1 MQVRLPMNVL
11 AFYLKRQSVL
21 IKMYLRLNVNA
32 FAFSFKCK
40 GVFFIPQF
48 HSVPASAWS
57 SRPARH

>member
-1 MQVRLPMNVL
+1 MQVRLLMNVL
-11 AFYLKRQSVL
+11 AFYLKRQSVSIETHL
-21 IKMYLRLNVNA
+21 CLGINA

-48 HSVPASAWS
+48 HSVPASAWP